1 MPQRKK
7 KPNNGRVFE
16 GFVAR
21 LERLLAGKDVQIDV
35 RVRLPARAT
44 GQLREFDVVLT
55 WAVGHHQG
63 RVAIEVRDRSVV
75 VGVPEVEAFHAK
87 CESVGIASAV
97 IVSSR
102 GFAGTARKTAGTYGM
117 RCLDLKGVESFDWLP
132 SRPVVMAQVG
142 LASRINYTLVPQTPL
157 TVPWKEVQIIDH
169 RRKPLS
175 KADLRALVL
184 DNMAQLAN
192 QGPGRHPARI
202 QFLTHGFAIRDG
214 SEGAEFPLTGIVAEF
229 EMQVDEANAS
239 FTLRSYQEGGQV
251 LAQVAAATIASGPIQ
266 GDLLVVRAADA
277 APQAEFVVTLTEPQ
291 VNLHRETGGPTTFGL
306 LESNDRHARYQ

>member
-16 GFVAR
+16 GLVAR

-35 RVRLPARAT
+35 RIRLPARAT

-63 RVAIEVRDRSVV
+63 RIAIEARDRSVV

-87 CESVGIASAV
+87 CEAVGITSAV

-102 GFAGTARKTAGTYGM
+102 GFAGTARVTAGTYGM
-117 RCLDLKGVESFDWLP
+117 RCIDLKDVETFDWLP
-132 SRPVVMAQVG
+132 TQPVVMAQLG
-142 LASRINYTLVPQTPL
+142 LASRINYTLIPHTPL
-157 TVPWKEVQIIDH
+157 TAPWAAVQIIDH
-169 RRKPLS
+169 RRKLLS

-184 DNMAQLAN
+184 DNMARVAD

-214 SEGAEFPLTGIVAEF
+214 ADGAEVPLAGIVAEF
-229 EMQVDEANAS
+229 EMQVNEANAA
-239 FTLRSYQEGGQV
+239 FTLRSYQEAGQV

-291 VNLHRETGGPTTFGL
+291 VNLHRETGGTTTFGL
-306 LESNDRHARYQ
+306 LESNERQARYQ